1 MKSIVNARYASAI
14 FIFALLVS
22 SLGPADAAN
31 FAGTWG
37 LRGTITGS
45 RIQTSISPVCAI
57 LQSGNRI
64 GGSCKGPNNA
74 GPVAGAVSGALITF
88 QWRTVPVTRL
98 GFSGVCTFKGA
109 LRANG
114 AITGTWTFTGNP
126 GFAGPFT
133 MARVR

>member
-14 FIFALLVS
+14 FICALLVS
-22 SLGPADAAN
+22 SLGRAGAAN

-37 LRGTITGS
+37 LRGTIKGS
-45 RIQTSISPVCAI
+45 RIMTTVSPVCAI

-64 GGSCKGPNNA
+64 AGTCKGPNNT
-74 GPVAGAVSGALITF
+74 GPVAGAASGALITF
-88 QWRTVPVTRL
+88 QWRTIPVTRL
-98 GFSGVCTFKGA
+98 GFSGICTFKGA
-109 LRANG
+109 LRPNG